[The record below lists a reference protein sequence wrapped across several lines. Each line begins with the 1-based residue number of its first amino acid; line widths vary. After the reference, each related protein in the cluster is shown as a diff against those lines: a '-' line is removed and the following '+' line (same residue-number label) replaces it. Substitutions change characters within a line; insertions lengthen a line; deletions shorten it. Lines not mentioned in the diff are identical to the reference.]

1 MALRRVLAAI
11 VAVLLAGDVVALAVT
26 AGGDDGGGGAVP
38 REQAAAI
45 RSVVTALQR
54 FVESERGLTFKAPVE
69 VELLAGDA
77 FVRRLRGAA
86 ERDTEAG
93 ERAERFLRAV
103 HLLEKDVELESA
115 VDDLL
120 ATAVV
125 GFYDPKSKELV
136 VRGTE
141 PSPYV
146 RAVLVHELT
155 HALQD
160 QHFTLDRPAL
170 DDRTD
175 EASQGFTGL
184 VEGDAVRVQ
193 RAYLLSLSTEERRR
207 FLAEEAD
214 LGDAPR
220 DVPGVLIA
228 VLLFPYQAG
237 PAFVDAVLRA
247 GGQPRLDAAFAAPPE
262 TSEHLLHPETYLEG
276 QQPVAVTAPTPRGK
290 AFDRGV
296 FGELG
301 ILLLLREDL
310 GLQTAARVAQGWGG
324 DRYVGWRQ
332 GAQDCVGVRFVMDTP
347 RDATELADAL
357 RRWADKRDGVTVS
370 GTGPVVLT
378 SCA

>member
-1 MALRRVLAAI
+1 MRLERVLAAI
-11 VAVLLAGDVVALAVT
+11 VAVLLAGDLVALAVT
-26 AGGDDGGGGAVP
+26 ADRDDGGGAVP

-45 RSVVTALQR
+45 RSVVTTLQR
-54 FVESERGLTFKAPVE
+54 FVEAERGLTFKAPVE

-77 FVRRLRGAA
+77 FVRRLRSAA
-86 ERDTEAG
+86 ERDAEAG

-103 HLLEKDVELESA
+103 HLLDDDERLASA

-120 ATAVV
+120 ASAVV
-125 GFYDPKSKELV
+125 GFYDPERKELV
-136 VRGTE
+136 VRGGE
-141 PSPYV
+141 PTPYV

-160 QHFTLDRPAL
+160 QHFDLHRPAL
-170 DDRTD
+170 DERTD
-175 EASQGFTGL
+175 EASQAFTGL

-193 RAYLLSLSTEERRR
+193 RRYYLSLSSAEKRE

-214 LGDAPR
+214 QGGPPR
-220 DVPGVLIA
+220 DVPGVLLA

-276 QQPVAVTAPTPRGK
+276 QQPSAVTAPAPRGK

-310 GLQTAARVAQGWGG
+310 GLQTAARAAQGWGG
-324 DRYVGWRQ
+324 DRYVGFRR
-332 GAQDCVGVRFVMDTP
+332 GDQDCVAVRFVMDTP
-347 RDATELADAL
+347 RDTTELADAL
-357 RRWADKRDGVTVS
+357 RRWAGEYDGVTVS